1 MTSARWQA
9 RAARLNALDAAIHG
23 VGDWHEPE
31 CSLGQ
36 FLHSRPSYDAEV
48 VAVEAVRLSCVSAI
62 QIANSIAREFAD
74 LPDTIR
80 LLDEP
85 YRVPWLAETL
95 AIYVEQLADEG
106 WDLALP
112 ALVRTPCSPEVRA

>member
-9 RAARLNALDAAIHG
+9 RAARLNTLDAAVRG
-23 VGDWHEPE
+23 VGDWHQPD
-31 CSLGQ
+31 CSLGE
-36 FLHSRPSYDAEV
+36 FLRARPSYDAEV

-85 YRVPWLAETL
+85 YRVPLLAEEL
-95 AIYVEQLADEG
+95 SIVIEQLADEG

-112 ALVRTPCSPEVRA
+112 SLVRTPFSPGVRA